1 MDEKK
6 VFEKAGENIAENVTS
21 LIGQTPLVRLHR
33 MPGKGGAEVLAKVE
47 FLSPAGSIKD
57 RVALNLIEQGEKAG
71 LINHE
76 TVIVEPTSGNTGIG
90 LAMLCASRGYR
101 CIIVL
106 PDSMSLERIYL
117 LKRFGAEVVLTPA
130 KEDIEGAVKRAEKI
144 AKKHK
149 NAFIPRQFEN
159 EWNPQAHRE
168 TTAREILRA
177 TGGKIDAF
185 VAGVGTGGTI
195 TGVGEV
201 LKQAHP
207 SVEIIAVEPE
217 GSPVLS
223 RGISGVHKIQGI
235 GAGFV
240 PKVLNREI
248 VDRVYC
254 VSDKAAFDCMK
265 RLASEEGILAGLSS
279 GAAVCVAL
287 DVAKTLSPTQRV
299 VVILPDTGER
309 YISTQHYFE
318 F

>member
-1 MDEKK
+1 MNEKK
-6 VFEKAGENIAENVTS
+6 VLGKTGENIADNVTS

-33 MPGKGGAEVLAKVE
+33 MPEEGGAEVLVKIE
-47 FLSPAGSIKD
+47 FLSPSGSIKD

-76 TVIVEPTSGNTGIG
+76 TVIVEPSSGNTGIG
-90 LAMLCASRGYR
+90 LAMMCASRGYR

-201 LKQAHP
+201 LKQACP

-223 RGISGVHKIQGI
+223 RGISGLHKIQGI

-254 VSDKAAFDCMK
+254 VSDKAAFACMK
-265 RLASEEGILAGLSS
+265 RLSSEEGILAGLSS

-299 VVILPDTGER
+299 VTILPDTGER